1 MALPFIL
8 IRIGYFFAESAL
20 RSSLTLEGSE
30 DYTSQVTHECI
41 NAEAFSSLQELGRR
55 SCHGNVC
62 PTDTDGNK
70 LF

>member
-30 DYTSQVTHECI
+30 DYTSQVTHERI
-41 NAEAFSSLQELGRR
+41 NAEMFSSLE
-55 SCHGNVC
+55 
-62 PTDTDGNK
+62 
-70 LF
+70 F